1 MSFGRS
7 RIPVA
12 KPQMKITSQNSIA
25 LPASAAALE
34 QTSGGPCENRESI
47 VPGAKVLEV
56 MGQIGNRALF
66 EKLALAN
73 LDSATRVA
81 HRLTGNQDL
90 ADELVQE
97 TMLRAVRNWESFRHQ
112 SEFKTWLYRIMINA
126 FRDQLRRKPKVDFV
140 EVDPSQYLSSANSA
154 ESNVEAK
161 ELGEIVAELIA
172 KLPQRQ
178 REVLVLTTYESLTN
192 EQIAKTLNIN
202 VANVHANLSTAR
214 KKLKEWL
221 AKKWK

>member
-1 MSFGRS
+1 
-7 RIPVA
+7 
-12 KPQMKITSQNSIA
+12 MKITSQNSIA

-112 SEFKTWLYRIMINA
+112 AQFNTWLYRILINA
-126 FRDQLRRKPKVDFV
+126 FRDQHRTKPRVNFV
-140 EVDPSQYLSSANSA
+140 EVQPNTHVAKSDSVEA
-154 ESNVEAK
+154 NVEAT
-161 ELGEIVAELIA
+161 ELSELVGKLIAEL
-172 KLPQRQ
+172 PDRQ
-178 REVLVLTTYESLTN
+178 REVLVLSTYEQLSN
-192 EQIAKTLNIN
+192 QQIADALKIE
-202 VANVHANLSTAR
+202 VSNVHVTLSTAR

-221 AKKWK
+221 ARDGRI